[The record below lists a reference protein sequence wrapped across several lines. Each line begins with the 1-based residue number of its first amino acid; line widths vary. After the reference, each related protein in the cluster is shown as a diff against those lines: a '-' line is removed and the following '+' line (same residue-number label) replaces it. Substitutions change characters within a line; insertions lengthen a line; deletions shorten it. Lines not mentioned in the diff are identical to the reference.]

1 MAQDAGEQVRRP
13 DPPPSLSFFPA
24 LFPPLAPPPGRKA
37 VCWVSPFRPS
47 LPCFPTSLHIILNA
61 GDLTLEKL
69 DRQIHAS
76 PLGVT
81 QEPPMN
87 RPLPR
92 PGQGPALSQPGHLTP
107 WHAPPESSPRA
118 RPQRRHVIVT
128 ARHLERHTTVS
139 RSQRTHICAVP
150 PQVSRGNEHEAALL
164 LGDATSPWASVS
176 PCSEGGRVPTC
187 VTSAPAWG
195 TGNRVSVA
203 DSLRNHNGIICF

>member
-13 DPPPSLSFFPA
+13 DPPPSLSFFAA
-24 LFPPLAPPPGRKA
+24 LFFPRRKA

-47 LPCFPTSLHIILNA
+47 LSCFPTSLHIILNA

-107 WHAPPESSPRA
+107 RHAPPESSPRA
-118 RPQRRHVIVT
+118 RPQRHVIVT

-139 RSQRTHICAVP
+139 RSQWTHIRAVP

-176 PCSEGGRVPTC
+176 PGTEGGRVPTC